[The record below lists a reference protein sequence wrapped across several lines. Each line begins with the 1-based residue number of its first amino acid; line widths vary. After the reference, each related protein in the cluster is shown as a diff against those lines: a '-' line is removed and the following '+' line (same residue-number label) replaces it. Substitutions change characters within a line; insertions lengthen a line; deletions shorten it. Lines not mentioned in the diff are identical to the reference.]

1 MSASSILILISLYF
15 GILIFISYFTGRKSN
30 SNDAFFLGNRKSP
43 WYIVAFGMIGT
54 SISGVTFIS
63 VPGLVAISGF
73 TYLQMVMGFFVG
85 YLVVA
90 TVLLPLY
97 YRLNLTSIY
106 TYLQKRFGNKAY
118 KTGAWFFLLSKTIG
132 AAARLYVVALILQT
146 FVFSQWNIP
155 FEIGVFALVFL
166 VWLYTFRSG
175 IKTIIWTDALQTLF
189 LLLALILIIIGVYHK
204 LEMPALDIASQLY
217 HSDWTKTFVFDDWIS
232 KQNFFKQ
239 FLSGVF
245 ITIVMTGLDQ
255 DMMQKNLSCKNIGEA
270 KKNMFTYGFMFIPIN
285 LLFLGLGA
293 MLLLLAQNQGIS
305 LPDKADK
312 IVPFFA
318 NGYLGVSVSI
328 CFFIGIIAAAFSS
341 VDSALT
347 ALTTSF
353 SIDILNVKHE
363 HAAKAKQERML
374 VHMSISLLF
383 ALVIMAIHWIGRTDS
398 ILDTIYSVASYTY
411 GPLLG
416 LYAFGL
422 FTKFKPNDRRIPVIA
437 IAAPLFIGTLDY
449 VSKYYFNY
457 KFGYELLILNGAL
470 CFLGLWLIS
479 SDNKYIRNMKLI
491 LINKKEPDIKSK

>member
-15 GILIFISYFTGRKSN
+15 GILILISYFTGRKSN

-63 VPGLVAISGF
+63 VPGLVSNTGF
-73 TYLQMVMGFFVG
+73 TYIQMVLGFFVG
-85 YLVVA
+85 YLIVA

-97 YRLNLTSIY
+97 YKLNLTSIY
-106 TYLQKRFGNKAY
+106 TYLQKRFGNRAY

-132 AAARLYVVALILQT
+132 AAARLYVVAIILQT
-146 FVFSQWNIP
+146 FVFSKWDIP
-155 FEIGVFALVFL
+155 FEVGVFALIFL

-189 LLLALILIIIGVYHK
+189 LILALILIIIGVYQK
-204 LEMPALDIASQLY
+204 LQMPALDIVTQLSQTE
-217 HSDWTKTFVFDDWIS
+217 WTRCFVFDDWIS

-239 FLSGVF
+239 FLSGIF

-255 DMMQKNLSCKNIGEA
+255 DMMQKNLSCRNIGEA
-270 KKNMFTYGFMFIPIN
+270 KKNMFSYGFMFIPIN
-285 LLFLGLGA
+285 LLFLSLGA
-293 MLLLLAQNQGIS
+293 LLLLLAQKQGIN

-312 IVPFFA
+312 IIPFFA
-318 NGYLGVSVSI
+318 NGYLGFSVSVF
-328 CFFIGIIAAAFSS
+328 FFIGIVAAAFSS

-347 ALTTSF
+347 SLTTSF

-363 HAAKAKQERML
+363 HAAKAKRERMF
-374 VHMSISLLF
+374 VHMGISLIF
-383 ALVIMAIHWIGRTDS
+383 ALVIMAIYWIGNTDS
-398 ILDTIYSVASYTY
+398 ILDTIYNIASYTY

-416 LYAFGL
+416 LFAFGL
-422 FTKFKPNDRRIPVIA
+422 FTKFKPNDRRIPIIA
-437 IAAPLFIGTLDY
+437 VAAPIFIGVLDFF
-449 VSKYYFNY
+449 SKTYLNY

-470 CFLGLWLIS
+470 CFFGLWLVS
-479 SDNKYIRNMKLI
+479 SDNKYIRNMKLL
-491 LINKKEPDIKSK
+491 LINIKDIKK